1 MRAPRIFAV
10 TAIALLLGCRGTAPL
25 PSGEGGPGEPIQ
37 VIVTNHNWATVEVFA
52 VAAGV
57 SRWIGM
63 VETTRTETFTLPEE
77 HVGWL
82 DFHLAVHP
90 IGSRVGYATDAIVL
104 SGDAM
109 IELIVENNLALS
121 HYRLRDR

>member
-1 MRAPRIFAV
+1 MRALRLFAV
-10 TAIALLLGCRGTAPL
+10 TTTLLHFGCRATAPL
-25 PSGEGGPGEPIQ
+25 PSDEGGPGEPVQ
-37 VIVTNHNWATVEVFA
+37 VVVTNHNWATVEVFA

-63 VETTRTETFTLPEE
+63 VETTRTETLTLPVES
-77 HVGWL
+77 VGWL

-104 SGDAM
+104 SGDVV